1 MPEWYSEEIF
11 LKLQDIVKIEYE
23 IRSYTLLQKRLNGGT
38 IIKRFIENIIINAAR
53 RNPRKIYLY
62 SGHEVNIAGLVKA
75 LNFTEPQLPPYG
87 CAMIFEKLR
96 NKDGKHYVR
105 VIFFNNLSMKK
116 HQFVYNTI
124 TFIDRKTIIW
134 FLVLILGYTKIS
146 NY

>member
-11 LKLQDIVKIEYE
+11 IKLQDIVKIEYE

-62 SGHEVNIAGLVKA
+62 SGHEVNIAALVKA
-75 LNFTEPQLPPYG
+75 LNLSEPQLPPYG

-105 VIFFNNLSMKK
+105 VIFFNNLSIEKK
-116 HQFVYNTI
+116 KSL
-124 TFIDRKTIIW
+124 R
-134 FLVLILGYTKIS
+134 L
-146 NY
+146 